1 MKGTVFQGMIEQALL
16 QVHTGF
22 FAKVTAVSGNLATV
36 QPLNLVKA
44 VGGQAQKQ
52 AVIPNCHRLR
62 YAECRLEILCIVFA
76 QTGIYRKRE
85 QEALPRQS
93 QDIIHWMERWLL
105 ELCEVLMK
113 CFALDESGDV
123 VLNQNDI
130 QMAQGTDLIMQKIR
144 QVLRTNRGEWS
155 FDEKEGIPV
164 RKILKKNPNIAMI
177 RDYVRSVIDQ
187 VDGSLQMT
195 RCDIA
200 TEGRVLKINFT
211 VSGASGQTT
220 AEMEV

>member
-1 MKGTVFQGMIEQALL
+1 
-16 QVHTGF
+16 
-22 FAKVTAVSGNLATV
+22 
-36 QPLNLVKA
+36 
-44 VGGQAQKQ
+44 
-52 AVIPNCHRLR
+52 
-62 YAECRLEILCIVFA
+62 
-76 QTGIYRKRE
+76 
-85 QEALPRQS
+85 
-93 QDIIHWMERWLL
+93 
-105 ELCEVLMK
+105 MK

-164 RKILKKNPNIAMI
+164 RKILKNNPNIAMI

>member
-1 MKGTVFQGMIEQALL
+1 
-16 QVHTGF
+16 
-22 FAKVTAVSGNLATV
+22 
-36 QPLNLVKA
+36 
-44 VGGQAQKQ
+44 
-52 AVIPNCHRLR
+52 
-62 YAECRLEILCIVFA
+62 
-76 QTGIYRKRE
+76 
-85 QEALPRQS
+85 
-93 QDIIHWMERWLL
+93 
-105 ELCEVLMK
+105 MK

-187 VDGSLQMT
+187 VDGSLQTVSYTHLYWQILVTGITSLVVM
-195 RCDIA
+195 
-200 TEGRVLKINFT
+200 LKILQVRWRT
-211 VSGASGQTT
+211 WLRP
-220 AEMEV
+220 

>member
-1 MKGTVFQGMIEQALL
+1 
-16 QVHTGF
+16 
-22 FAKVTAVSGNLATV
+22 
-36 QPLNLVKA
+36 
-44 VGGQAQKQ
+44 
-52 AVIPNCHRLR
+52 
-62 YAECRLEILCIVFA
+62 
-76 QTGIYRKRE
+76 
-85 QEALPRQS
+85 
-93 QDIIHWMERWLL
+93 
-105 ELCEVLMK
+105 MK

-195 RCDIA
+195 RCDISN
-200 TEGRVLKINFT
+200 GR
-211 VSGASGQTT
+211 AC
-220 AEMEV
+220 A